1 VMIHGWSHPPED
13 AAWSATTDDR
23 VLDGAVAQELPSRA
37 SRRPQHLVLNTADT
51 DKRWSEGLAPRLP
64 KEAASSWN
72 RGPDFSQKKENRKTP
87 TKDHDFHLTAGPP

>member
-1 VMIHGWSHPPED
+1 MSHSWMHSPED

-37 SRRPQHLVLNTADT
+37 SRRTKHLVLGTADT
-51 DKRWSEGLAPRLP
+51 DRRWSEGLAPRLP

-72 RGPDFSQKKENRKTP
+72 PGREIS
-87 TKDHDFHLTAGPP
+87 